1 MTWQPNHH
9 DYDRVK
15 RFQCDYPNIVF
26 ALNFGGYD
34 RYGLKGLDNISCDV
48 DIGCQGD
55 YSSFSLNILNF
66 VISGLTIWMSI
77 PYLAI
82 KA

>member
-1 MTWQPNHH
+1 LPLSGSIENANNR
-9 DYDRVK
+9 RVS
-15 RFQCDYPNIVF
+15 CF

-55 YSSFSLNILNF
+55 KLFIINVRSAIIVIYFWFGILF
-66 VISGLTIWMSI
+66 DV
-77 PYLAI
+77 
-82 KA
+82 